1 MARHPSQVIAVAM
14 TLWLPAGDAVAT
26 SSALADLAKRPYLDL
41 LEAAPAVSFKSAEFD
56 AARKEFA
63 KQRDSEK
70 ERLKAEE
77 KKLDDR
83 LADLRSQLASINKES
98 STDTPKMAER
108 RTAVHCEILSLE
120 KQRREKRIEREKGVP
135 VAFENKLA
143 KLDLIEQWPA
153 KKKEIDKTIAEGRS
167 RQRRYGDVEDVGVRK
182 ISSNQE
188 KDVKLGQDSI
198 KELKLYSLMPP
209 ELEAKEVT
217 AYVRDLAQKIAS
229 NSDVT
234 VPVKTTVLNSQEIN
248 AFALPGGFL
257 FLNTG
262 LLERAETESEVA
274 GVIAHELAHV
284 SARHGAK
291 LMKRATV
298 AAVVMQAAQV
308 AAILLTGGMGIG
320 AYYALQY
327 GFVGLG
333 LVIDLSLLGVSR
345 EYEAEADQL
354 GAQYAWRAGYDPRG
368 FITFF
373 DKMASEK
380 GYVKSASFFRT
391 HPPFFERIL
400 STVSEIEYLPKNRDL
415 AVDSTAFQQFK
426 KNLKEATKREA
437 VRKEGQPS
445 LRGKEPQCE
454 EPPKPPESGETLLAP
469 TPSPAANLSACG
481 VCPFEE

>member
-1 MARHPSQVIAVAM
+1 MHRRSIRLIAVTMAV
-14 TLWLPAGDAVAT
+14 WLPSADAAVAT
-26 SSALADLAKRPYLDL
+26 SALPELTKRSYLDL
-41 LEAAPAVSFKSAEFD
+41 LEAAPAFSFPAAEFD
-56 AARKEFA
+56 AARKELA
-63 KQRDSEK
+63 REREAEK
-70 ERLKAEE
+70 ARLQAEE
-77 KKLDDR
+77 KKLDER
-83 LADLRSQLASINKES
+83 LADLRSQLESLNKEA

-120 KQRREKRIEREKGVP
+120 KQRREKRVEREKGLP

-143 KLDLIEQWPA
+143 KLDLVQQWPA
-153 KKKEIDKTIAEGRS
+153 KKKEIDKIIAEGRA
-167 RQRRYGDVEDVGVRK
+167 RQRRYGDAEDVGVRK
-182 ISSNQE
+182 ISSDQE
-188 KDVKLGQDSI
+188 KDVKLGQDAVR
-198 KELKLYSLMPP
+198 ELKVYGLMPP
-209 ELEAKEVT
+209 ELESKEVT

-234 VPVKTTVLNSQEIN
+234 VPVKATVLNSQEIN

-257 FLNTG
+257 YLNTG
-262 LLERAETESEVA
+262 LLDRAETESELA

-284 SARHGAK
+284 SARHGSK
-291 LMKRATV
+291 MMKRATI
-298 AAVVMQAAQV
+298 ASIVMQAAQV
-308 AAILLTGGMGIG
+308 AAVLLTGGIGLG

-333 LVIDLSLLGVSR
+333 LVIDLSLLGVNR
-345 EYEAEADQL
+345 VYEAEADQL
-354 GAQYAWRAGYDPRG
+354 GAQYAWHAGYDPRG

-415 AVDSTAFQQFK
+415 AIDSTAFQQFK
-426 KNLKEATKREA
+426 KDLKEAKKRETI
-437 VRKEGQPS
+437 RKEGQPS
-445 LRGKEPQCE
+445 LRGREPQCE
-454 EPPKPPESGETLLAP
+454 EPPRTPASGQSLL
-469 TPSPAANLSACG
+469 TPAYGAVSAIACA